1 MNRILTC
8 LAAVLLTAV
17 AMQART
23 LRFVYIAHDVDTP
36 IELMVQKIEGYYE
49 DLEDEADDEE
59 SVQQTVIYLSSGSNP
74 IVADMKSGQRDEE
87 NFNRVI
93 SELYERNFHDVDTE
107 VDMNRV
113 IELLSENDFLSS
125 AGNLDMSQLKFEFY
139 VTPTFWSMRQNESF
153 IASLFYALGIDKYY
167 DTNSPDYSR
176 SVSFK
181 IFFPS
186 IEDLRKC
193 IGNEGKPFGN
203 KNVNNIN
210 NLLSAPDFIGTY
222 Q

>member
-1 MNRILTC
+1 MNKLLTC
-8 LAAVLLTAV
+8 LAAFLLTAV

-36 IELMVQKIEGYYE
+36 IEMLVQKIEGYFE

-59 SVQQTVIYLSSGSNP
+59 SVQQTIIYLSSGSNP
-74 IVADMKSGQRDEE
+74 IIANMKSGQRDDD

-93 SELYERNFHDVDTE
+93 TELYERNFHDVDTE

-125 AGNLDMSQLKFEFY
+125 TGGLDMSQLKFEFF

-153 IASLFYALGIDKYY
+153 IASLFYTLGIDKFY
-167 DTNSPDYSR
+167 DTNSPEYTR
-176 SVSFK
+176 SVTYK
-181 IFFPS
+181 TFFPS
-186 IEDLRKC
+186 VDDMRKC
-193 IGNEGKPFGN
+193 LGSEGKPFGN

-210 NLLSAPDFIGTY
+210 HLLSSPDFIGTY